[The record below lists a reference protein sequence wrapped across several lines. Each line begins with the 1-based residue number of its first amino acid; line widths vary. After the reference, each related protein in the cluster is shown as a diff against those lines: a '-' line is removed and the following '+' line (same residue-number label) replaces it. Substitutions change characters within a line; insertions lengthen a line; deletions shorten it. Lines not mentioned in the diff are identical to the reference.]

1 MNLQYIKIFDFV
13 TPHTYLKSKKTT
25 KKRPEHVSLNYCS
38 NKTKLVV
45 VVINL
50 KHKHDGT
57 ISLLIDTGYMT
68 KPEGKTLKRTRQLN
82 SYVTALNILVSKY
95 VFVTS
100 TGALCSRTGPRQV
113 VRSWESVSKCPSLSP

>member
-1 MNLQYIKIFDFV
+1 MNLQYIKILDFV
-13 TPHTYLKSKKTT
+13 TPHTYLKNKKTT

-45 VVINL
+45 VINL
-50 KHKHDGT
+50 KHKRDGT
-57 ISLLIDTGYMT
+57 IFLLIDTGYMT